1 MPMSIRAFLNG
12 EGFDDQQIAVMDS
25 AYQEATS
32 VLQVRPGAPS
42 IVHKVIA
49 ARLIEAAKDGQRD
62 PHELCIRALGA
73 LKA

>member
-1 MPMSIRAFLNG
+1 MPNTIRAYLNG
-12 EGFDDQQIAVMDS
+12 EGFDDQQIAAMDR

-32 VLQVRPGAPS
+32 VLQVRPDAPS

-49 ARLIEAAKDGQRD
+49 ARLIEAAQGGEHN
-62 PHELCIRALGA
+62 PHELCRRALGA

>member
-1 MPMSIRAFLNG
+1 MSIRAFLNG
-12 EGFDDQQIAVMDS
+12 ERFDNQQIEAMDR
-25 AYQEATS
+25 AFEEATS

-42 IVHKVIA
+42 IVHKAIA
-49 ARLIEAAKDGQRD
+49 ARLIEAAKDDQLD

>member
-1 MPMSIRAFLNG
+1 MFIRAFLNG
-12 EGFDDQQIAVMDS
+12 ERFDDQQIEAMDR
-25 AYQEATS
+25 AFEEATS

-42 IVHKVIA
+42 IVHKMIA

-62 PHELCIRALGA
+62 PHKLCIRALGA

>member
-1 MPMSIRAFLNG
+1 MFIRAFLNG
-12 EGFDDQQIAVMDS
+12 ERFDNQQIEAMDR
-25 AYQEATS
+25 AFEEATS

-42 IVHKVIA
+42 IVHKMIA

-62 PHELCIRALGA
+62 PHKLCIRALGA

>member
-1 MPMSIRAFLNG
+1 MSIRAFLYG
-12 EGFDDQQIAVMDS
+12 ERFDDQQIKAMDR
-25 AYQEATS
+25 AFEEATS

>member
-1 MPMSIRAFLNG
+1 MSIRAFLNG
-12 EGFDDQQIAVMDS
+12 ERFDNQQIEAMDR
-25 AYQEATS
+25 AFEEATS

-49 ARLIEAAKDGQRD
+49 ARLIEAAKDDQID
-62 PHELCIRALGA
+62 PHKLCIRALGA